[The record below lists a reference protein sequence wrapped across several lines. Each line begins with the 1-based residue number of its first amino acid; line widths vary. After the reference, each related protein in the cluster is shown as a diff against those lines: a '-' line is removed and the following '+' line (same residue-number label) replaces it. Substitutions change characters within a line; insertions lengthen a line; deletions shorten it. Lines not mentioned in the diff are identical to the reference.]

1 MSAQTRRHGCGRV
14 GFESSEFRAFDLRE
28 KRQEGL
34 VSAIWATGDRVRPED
49 LADGGHCPEWSGGRA
64 DLQQK
69 LKRPRQMPY
78 VTKQVE
84 VQVMSRKQCK

>member
-34 VSAIWATGDRVRPED
+34 VSAIWATGDRVRAVRTTWLMVVIVLSGRE
-49 LADGGHCPEWSGGRA
+49 GGRIYN
-64 DLQQK
+64 K
-69 LKRPRQMPY
+69 N
-78 VTKQVE
+78 
-84 VQVMSRKQCK
+84 